1 MRAIAYPTNA
11 YLGAGLTVLA
21 IMLGVWAL
29 AHLDREKTHQQNRAD
44 VLSHLS
50 IIRAQLEAAINLRVS
65 LTEGL
70 AAYAATHPHLTQ
82 PEFAIFARHILN
94 KNYGIRGVCL
104 AKNSIIS
111 HYYPLKGNESA
122 IGFAILN
129 DPQQGQ
135 AMQRAIQM
143 KHPLVA
149 GPVNLV
155 QGGIAFINRTPI
167 FVNLSPSN
175 PTVGKYWGMAC
186 LVINTQIIYAEAGLL
201 SPSHLIYALRG
212 RDAIGDEGEIFW
224 GEATVFQQDPI
235 LLTVKLPHGSWQLAA
250 MPRTGWPA
258 FSPRSLWIWLGGS
271 VIALG
276 AGGSVLVVAKR
287 THQLAATN
295 EQLTLTLD
303 QLQLTQNELIQAE
316 KMAALGQLVAGVAH
330 EVNTPLGAIR
340 ASVDNMSHYLH
351 QSLQSLPRLMQR
363 LSPQETTQFLSLVQ
377 RSCQPS
383 RLLSAKEERQL
394 RRALAQELYDRGVA
408 DADFL
413 AETLSIMGIV
423 AGLDAFSDLLD
434 HPCHLEIITLA
445 AKLSGLTR
453 STQTIHTATDRAS
466 KVVFALKRYAH
477 RDISGQKVLANLK
490 DGIETVLILYQN
502 QLHRGITVV
511 QQYDPVP
518 PIMCY
523 PDELNQVWTNL
534 IHNAIQAMQNQ
545 GTLTIAIAEQN
556 HQICVRVTD
565 TGTGIPIDLQDKVF
579 QPFFTTKPMGEGSG
593 LGLNVVKTIVEKH
606 GGQIALT
613 SQPGHTTFQ
622 ITLPIAAA

>member
-1 MRAIAYPTNA
+1 MRSIAYPTNA

-29 AHLDREKTHQQNRAD
+29 AHLDREKNQQQNRAE

-70 AAYAATHPHLTQ
+70 AAYAATHPTLTQ
-82 PEFAIFARHILN
+82 PEFATFARHILD

-104 AKNSIIS
+104 AKSSIIS
-111 HYYPLKGNESA
+111 HYYPLRGNESA
-122 IGFAILN
+122 IGFEILK
-129 DPQQGQ
+129 DPNQGQ

-155 QGGIAFINRTPI
+155 QGGVAFINRTPI
-167 FVNLSPSN
+167 FVDSSPSN
-175 PTVGKYWGMAC
+175 PNSSSYWGMAC
-186 LVINTQIIYAEAGLL
+186 LVINTQIIYTEAGLL
-201 SPSHLIYALRG
+201 SPSSLNYALRG

-224 GEATVFQQDPI
+224 GQATVFQQDPI
-235 LLTVKLPHGSWQLAA
+235 LLTVKLPHGSWQLGAVPQA
-250 MPRTGWPA
+250 GWPIV
-258 FSPRSLWIWLGGS
+258 SPRSLWIWLGGS
-271 VIALG
+271 LIALG
-276 AGGSVLVVAKR
+276 AGGGVLIVAKR
-287 THQLAATN
+287 THQLATTN
-295 EQLTLTLD
+295 EQLTSTLD
-303 QLQLTQNELIQAE
+303 QLKLTQNELIHAE

-340 ASVDNMSHYLH
+340 SSVDNMSHYLH

-363 LSPQETTQFLSLVQ
+363 LSPQETTQFLGLVQ

-394 RRALAQELYDRGVA
+394 RRSLAQELHDRGIA

-413 AETLSIMGIV
+413 AETLGIMGIAV
-423 AGLDAFSDLLD
+423 DLDAFSDLLH

-445 AKLSGLTR
+445 AKLSGLIR

-477 RDISGQKVLANLK
+477 RDTSGQRGLTDIK
-490 DGIETVLILYQN
+490 DGIETVLTLYHS

-518 PIMCY
+518 LILCY

-556 HQICVRVTD
+556 NQLCVSITD
-565 TGTGIPIDLQDKVF
+565 TGTGIPIDLQDKIF
-579 QPFFTTKPMGEGSG
+579 EPFFTTKPVGEGSG

-606 GGQIALT
+606 GGRIILT

-622 ITLPIAAA
+622 VQLPIHAA